1 MTSRDSFFRQVIA
14 VTSGSVI
21 GQMVLLAVTPLLTRL
36 YGPNEFGV
44 FGLFTVFVNSA
55 SVALALRFDMAIP
68 AARSALLAERLLAL
82 NFAVLIPTSFIG
94 TLIFLVL
101 QHSGRL
107 GFGALP
113 TWATALVFMALI
125 LTGLFTIL
133 RIWQARA
140 LNFRNI

>member
-82 NFAVLIPTSFIG
+82 NFAVLIPTSFVGKRSSSSFCSIRAG
-94 TLIFLVL
+94 
-101 QHSGRL
+101 S
-107 GFGALP
+107 AS
-113 TWATALVFMALI
+113 
-125 LTGLFTIL
+125 
-133 RIWQARA
+133 ARCRPGPRRWC
-140 LNFRNI
+140 FWR